1 MYPLVRFVSRGLFF
15 FAGMHYI
22 KVYGERDPKVRILT
36 AAPHSSFMDSI
47 FIVYM
52 NFISIIARAGSDQV
66 TLFGNLTKMC
76 HPILVNREKQQS
88 RSDTVNML
96 IERVKSGDNW
106 PQICIFPE
114 GTCTNRKALV
124 QFKTGAFI
132 PGLPVQPV
140 CVKYPSDRLD
150 SISWT
155 WKGPGAFE
163 TVWLTL
169 CKFHSPVEIHFMPVY
184 YPSDEEIKNP
194 TLYAD
199 NVRKLMAGHLRVPL
213 SDYSYEDGILVKIL
227 AKNGLPMQTGLVKI
241 QKLRKKLGYFAYLFE
256 NFLKN

>member
-1 MYPLVRFVSRGLFF
+1 MFPLVRLVSRGLYF
-15 FAGMHYI
+15 FAGLQWL
-22 KVYGERDPKVRILT
+22 KVYGERDRNVKILT

-47 FIVYM
+47 FIVYLD
-52 NFISIIARAGSDQV
+52 FISIIARAGSDQI

-96 IERVKSGDNW
+96 IERAKSSDDW

-114 GTCTNRKALV
+114 GTCTNRRALV

-140 CVKYPSDRLD
+140 CVKYPSDDFD

-155 WKGPGAFE
+155 WKGPGAFQ

-169 CKFHSPVEIHFMPVY
+169 CKLHSPVEIHFLPVY
-184 YPSDEEIKNP
+184 NPSDEEIKKP
-194 TLYAD
+194 SLYAE
-199 NVRKLMAGHLRVPL
+199 NVRKLMAEYLNVPL
-213 SDYSYEDGILVKIL
+213 SDYSYEDGILIKSL
-227 AKNGLPMQTGLVKI
+227 HKYGLPMQAGLVKI
-241 QKLRKKLGYFAYLFE
+241 QKLRKKLGYY
-256 NFLKN
+256 